1 MKRRKR
7 RHIRVIR
14 RIIVQ
19 PEITIQPEKTK
30 EQSFSW
36 LLLPSVLG
44 ILLCCFCLAGLTWA
58 WFSNSV
64 TSSANNITTA
74 SFAVDIS
81 VKTNGTELTPTEEN
95 GKYTYTLTAG
105 TTYAVTVTADNT
117 ATATTGYC
125 TVKLVSSDN
134 NEKTYHTVQLYP
146 AGGDGKPQSVQ
157 FTVQHSDASY
167 LTITPQWGTYAK
179 PDAEALIGNSTNDI
193 NAIPPQFLSTL
204 EAETGGTGGTS
215 GTEETQKYQLTDS
228 EQSYTVQSGD
238 TLSTIAEKFG
248 TTVDV
253 LTAYNSIAN
262 PDTIQTGSTVKI
274 PPASYKIPAA
284 DSPTDNSQTSTENTS
299 SEPPATETPSQPE
312 ESSSTETS
320 SQETASVETSS
331 SETSGESE

>member
-1 MKRRKR
+1 MKRKK
-7 RHIRVIR
+7 RHIKAKWD
-14 RIIVQ
+14 IIQ
-19 PEITIQPEKTK
+19 YETITDE
-30 EQSFSW
+30 SFSW

-125 TVKLVSSDN
+125 TVKLKSSDN

-157 FTVQHSDASY
+157 FTVNSSDIPY

-179 PDAEALIGNSTNDI
+179 QDGEALIGKSEEDI
-193 NAIPPQFLSTL
+193 NTIPIPSLLHL
-204 EAETGGTGGTS
+204 ESE
-215 GTEETQKYQLTDS
+215 TEETEKAEETQANQPTEPQKNYETPKTATSQP
-228 EQSYTVQSGD
+228 E
-238 TLSTIAEKFG
+238 
-248 TTVDV
+248 TTE
-253 LTAYNSIAN
+253 
-262 PDTIQTGSTVKI
+262 STV
-274 PPASYKIPAA
+274 
-284 DSPTDNSQTSTENTS
+284 
-299 SEPPATETPSQPE
+299 SEPSATEPSTGETPKQTE
-312 ESSSTETS
+312 ESSSSVSTES
-320 SQETASVETSS
+320 SLQETESEETTA
-331 SETSGESE
+331 SETQTVPNTGTTVAETNEP